1 MIEQVK
7 KWMPIHGLFLAFNA
21 SAFIFLVLF
30 VLAPILARFA
40 SRSEDIVQK
49 AEQLSHFQN
58 LVRNAKGLVTAQ
70 SGDLFLPGNEESV
83 VSADLQASLKAMGS
97 SAGVQFIGIRGLP
110 GSRSQ
115 QSRMVAVSMELEGP
129 LPAVRNLLL
138 AIENQTPFL
147 FVTEASLR
155 SQSDGD
161 EGAIRAELKVLG
173 AMRGEETRSS
183 VSEAISP

>member
-70 SGDLFLPGNEESV
+70 SGDLFKARQV
-83 VSADLQASLKAMGS
+83 VVGDA
-97 SAGVQFIGIRGLP
+97 
-110 GSRSQ
+110 
-115 QSRMVAVSMELEGP
+115 
-129 LPAVRNLLL
+129 L
-138 AIENQTPFL
+138 AIETDDREIVGKLGTEPF
-147 FVTEASLR
+147 V
-155 SQSDGD
+155 
-161 EGAIRAELKVLG
+161 
-173 AMRGEETRSS
+173 
-183 VSEAISP
+183 